1 MQYRTVYSFY
11 RAKPSFST
19 RIMCFVSGDNRL
31 DSTGG
36 SVYTQFLKKQYLN
49 EIFTI
54 MIITIFGSGKLQ
66 LLDRMRD
73 NP

>member
-1 MQYRTVYSFY
+1 
-11 RAKPSFST
+11 
-19 RIMCFVSGDNRL
+19 MCFVSGDNRL